1 MVVQGF
7 KVQGFKVKI
16 ECRRTLN
23 FEPFEPLNEIPMYRV
38 GIDIGGTFTDMLLV
52 GDDGSA
58 VIAKTLTTPGDPSLA
73 VENALRPVLEN
84 GSVDARQRGTLIHG
98 TTLVTN
104 ALIERKGALTA
115 LLTTAGFRD
124 AVEIGREHRYEL
136 YDLNLDL
143 PKPLVPRH
151 LRFDV
156 PERMAADGSIL
167 QELDEAFVRKLV
179 GELRDKGIKAI
190 GVCYLNSFRN
200 PAHEKRTA
208 EIIAEVAP
216 QIRVSLS
223 SEVVAEIREFQR
235 TSTTLANVYVQERV
249 SDYLAQLQAR
259 LDEIGFRG
267 SFFVMLSSGGI
278 ATRETA
284 SRFPVRLL
292 ESGPAAGAIAAA
304 EAGMGSGH
312 RDLLSFDMGGTTA
325 KLCVI
330 EDGQPLKTHEFEVDR
345 VYRFRKGSGL
355 PVRIPVI
362 DMIEIG
368 AGGGSIARVDSL
380 GLLKVGPDSSG
391 ADPGPVCYGQ
401 GGTQPTVTDADLV
414 LGYLDANYFLG
425 GKMKLDLDGTKKAL
439 ERLGK
444 PLKMTAEQV
453 AWGIHQIVNEN
464 MANAARAHLGER
476 GKDPRRM
483 PMYAFGGAGPVHG
496 YRVAEILRLPAL
508 ISPFGAGVG
517 STFGLLAAPLAFDFV
532 RSAYSRMDRLDWNLA
547 NRLLDEMAQEGRKVL
562 ESSGL
567 RAHDIVYQRTADLRY
582 IGQGHEVSV
591 ALPDG
596 VLSVDDLPRIAAEFE
611 RTYESLYGR
620 KGPDVP
626 LEVIN
631 WRVVASGPRPDMNLK
646 LPRNSTHGG
655 DARKGS
661 RLAFFPETNGYVET
675 SIYDRYTLEP
685 GMRFNGP
692 AIVEER
698 ESTLIVGVGG
708 QARVDER
715 LNVVV
720 ELGDGK

>member
-1 MVVQGF
+1 
-7 KVQGFKVKI
+7 
-16 ECRRTLN
+16 
-23 FEPFEPLNEIPMYRV
+23 MYRV

-52 GDDGSA
+52 GDDGAA

-73 VENALRPVLEN
+73 VENAMRPVLEN
-84 GSVDARQRGTLIHG
+84 DAVAARERGTLIHG

-115 LLTTAGFRD
+115 LLTTSGFRD
-124 AVEIGREHRYEL
+124 AIEIGREHRYEL

-156 PERMAADGSIL
+156 PERMAADGSVL
-167 QELDEAFVRKLV
+167 DKLDEAFVRELV

-200 PAHEKRTA
+200 SAHEKRTA

-216 QIRVSLS
+216 AIRVSLS

-235 TSTTLANVYVQERV
+235 TSTTVANVYVQERV
-249 SDYLAQLQAR
+249 ADYLAQLQAR
-259 LDEIGFRG
+259 LDKIGFRG
-267 SFFVMLSSGGI
+267 SFFVMLSSGGV

-304 EAGMGSGH
+304 QAGMLSGH

-401 GGTQPTVTDADLV
+401 GGKHPTVTDADLM

-425 GKMKLDLDGTKKAL
+425 GKMKLDSDGTKKAL
-439 ERLGK
+439 ERLGR
-444 PLKMTAEQV
+444 PLRMSAEEV

-476 GKDPRRM
+476 GTDPRRM

-517 STFGLLAAPLAFDFV
+517 STFGLLSAPLAFDFV
-532 RSAYSRMDRLDWNLA
+532 RSAYSRMDHLEWSLA

-567 RAHDIVYQRTADLRY
+567 NAAAIHYQRTADLRY
-582 IGQGHEVSV
+582 VGQGHEVSV

-596 VLSVDDLPRIAAEFE
+596 VLGAADLARIGAEFE
-611 RTYESLYGR
+611 RTYELLYGR

-646 LPRNSTHGG
+646 LARNMSKRG

-661 RLAFFPETNGYVET
+661 RPAFFPEINGYTET
-675 SIYDRYTLEP
+675 TIYDRYALEP
-685 GMRFNGP
+685 GTQFNGP

-698 ESTLIVGVGG
+698 ESTLIIGARGR
-708 QARVDER
+708 ARVDER

>member
-1 MVVQGF
+1 
-7 KVQGFKVKI
+7 
-16 ECRRTLN
+16 
-23 FEPFEPLNEIPMYRV
+23 MYRV

-52 GDDGSA
+52 GEDGSV
-58 VIAKTLTTPGDPSLA
+58 VIGKTLTTPGDPSLA
-73 VENALRPVLEN
+73 VEDALRPALES
-84 GSVDARQRGTLIHG
+84 GAVRAGDRGTLIHG

-104 ALIERKGALTA
+104 ALIERKGAPTA

-143 PKPLVPRH
+143 PRPLVPRH

-156 PERMAADGSIL
+156 PERVAADGAVL
-167 QELDEAFVRKLV
+167 EALDEKFVGRLI

-200 PAHEKRTA
+200 PAHERRTA

-216 QIRVSLS
+216 KIRVSLS

-235 TSTTLANVYVQERV
+235 TSTTLVNVYVQERV
-249 SDYLAQLQAR
+249 SDYLAQLQSR
-259 LDEIGFRG
+259 LNKIGFVG

-278 ATRETA
+278 ATRDTA

-292 ESGPAAGAIAAA
+292 ESGPAAGALAAA
-304 EAGMGSGH
+304 QAGTLSGQ

-368 AGGGSIARVDSL
+368 AGGGSMARVDSL
-380 GLLKVGPDSSG
+380 GLLKVGPESSG
-391 ADPGPVCYGQ
+391 ADPGPVSYDQ
-401 GGTQPTVTDADLV
+401 GGTEPTVTDADLV
-414 LGYLDANYFLG
+414 LGYLDPNYFLG
-425 GKMKLDLDGTKKAL
+425 GKMQLDIDGARKAL
-439 ERLGK
+439 GRLGEK
-444 PLKMTAEQV
+444 LRMSPEQV

-476 GKDPRRM
+476 GKDPRRL

-517 STFGLLAAPLAFDFV
+517 STFGLLSAPLAFDFV
-532 RSAYSRMDRLDWNLA
+532 RSAYSRFDELDWKFVNG
-547 NRLLDEMAQEGRKVL
+547 LLYEMAEEGRKVL
-562 ESSGL
+562 EGSGL
-567 RAHDIVYQRTADLRY
+567 PANEIVYRRTADIRFV
-582 IGQGHEVSV
+582 GQGHEVSV
-591 ALPDG
+591 GLPDG
-596 VLSVDDLPRIAAEFE
+596 ELSAQHLRRIEDAFE
-611 RTYESLYGR
+611 ETYRGLYGR

-626 LEVIN
+626 LEVIH
-631 WRVVASGPRPDMNLK
+631 WRVVASGPRPEWNLK
-646 LPRNSTHGG
+646 LPRAAADRS

-661 RLAFFPETNGYVET
+661 RLAYFPEREGYVET
-675 SIYDRYTLEP
+675 VIYDRYALKP
-685 GMRFNGP
+685 GMEFAGP

-698 ESTLIVGVGG
+698 ESTLIIGARGH
-708 QARVDER
+708 ARVDDT

-720 ELGDGK
+720 ELRDGK

>member
-1 MVVQGF
+1 MF
-7 KVQGFKVKI
+7 
-16 ECRRTLN
+16 C
-23 FEPFEPLNEIPMYRV
+23 V

-52 GDDGSA
+52 GDDGRA

-84 GSVDARQRGTLIHG
+84 GSVDTRARGTLIHG

-156 PERMAADGSIL
+156 PERLAADGSVL
-167 QELDEAFVRKLV
+167 EKLDEAYVRKLV

-190 GVCYLNSFRN
+190 GICYLNSFRN
-200 PAHEKRTA
+200 PAHEKRSA

-216 QIRVSLS
+216 GIRVSLS

-249 SDYLAQLQAR
+249 ADYLAQLQAR
-259 LDEIGFRG
+259 LDKVGFHG

-304 EAGMGSGH
+304 EAGLRSGH

-330 EDGQPLKTHEFEVDR
+330 DDGQPLKTHEFEVDR

-391 ADPGPVCYGQ
+391 ADPGPVCYDQ
-401 GGTQPTVTDADLV
+401 GGTQPTVTDADLM

-425 GKMKLDLDGTKKAL
+425 GRMKLDMERTKQAL

-444 PLKMTAEQV
+444 PLKMSAEQV

-517 STFGLLAAPLAFDFV
+517 STFGLLSAPLAFDFV
-532 RSAYSRMDRLDWNLA
+532 RSAYSRMDELDWNLA
-547 NRLLDEMAQEGRKVL
+547 NRLLDGMAQEGRQVL

-567 RAHDIVYQRTADLRY
+567 DSSEIRYQRTADLRY

-596 VLSVDDLPRIAAEFE
+596 VLAAGDLTRIGTEFE

-631 WRVVASGPRPDMNLK
+631 WRVIASGPRPDMSLK
-646 LPRNSTHGG
+646 LPRGSSKGG

-675 SIYDRYTLEP
+675 AIYDRYALEP

-698 ESTLIVGVGG
+698 ESTLIVGARGR
-708 QARVDER
+708 ARVDDK

-720 ELGDGK
+720 ELSDGK

>member
-1 MVVQGF
+1 
-7 KVQGFKVKI
+7 
-16 ECRRTLN
+16 
-23 FEPFEPLNEIPMYRV
+23 MYRV
-38 GIDIGGTFTDMLLV
+38 GIDIGGTFTDLLWV
-52 GDDGSA
+52 AADGTA
-58 VIAKTLTTPGDPSLA
+58 LIGKTLTTPGDPSLA
-73 VENALRPVLEN
+73 VEEALRPVLAVGKLAKSE
-84 GSVDARQRGTLIHG
+84 RGTLIHG

-104 ALIERKGALTA
+104 AIIERKGAPTA

-136 YDLNLDL
+136 YDLNLEL

-156 PERMAADGSIL
+156 PERIAADGSLL
-167 QELDEAFVRKLV
+167 QALDEGFVRRLV
-179 GELRDKGIKAI
+179 AELRDKGIKAI

-200 PAHEKRTA
+200 PIHEQRTA

-216 QIRVSLS
+216 RIRVSLS
-223 SEVVAEIREFQR
+223 SEVVAEIREYQR
-235 TSTTLANVYVQERV
+235 TSTTLVNVYVQGRV
-249 SDYLAQLQAR
+249 SDYLSGLQAR
-259 LDEIGFRG
+259 LDHIGFHG

-304 EAGMGSGH
+304 EAGLRAGH

-330 EDGQPLKTHEFEVDR
+330 EEGRPLKTHEFEIDR

-368 AGGGSIARVDSL
+368 AGGGSIARIDSL
-380 GLLKVGPDSSG
+380 GLLKVGPESSG
-391 ADPGPVCYGQ
+391 ADPGPVCYRQ
-401 GGTQPTVTDADLV
+401 GGTAPTVTDADLV
-414 LGYLDANYFLG
+414 LGYLDPNYFLG
-425 GKMKLDLDGTKKAL
+425 GKMKLDLDGAKRSL
-439 ERLGK
+439 ERLGRS
-444 PLKMTAEQV
+444 LHMGAEQI

-476 GKDPRRM
+476 GKDPRRL
-483 PMYAFGGAGPVHG
+483 PMLAFGGAGPVHG

-517 STFGLLAAPLAFDFV
+517 STFGLLASPLAFDFV
-532 RSAYSRMDRLDWNLA
+532 RSAYSRIDQLDWQFVNG
-547 NRLLDEMAQEGRKVL
+547 LLDDMAAEGRKVL
-562 ESSGL
+562 EDSGL
-567 RAHDIVYQRTADLRY
+567 ARDEITYQRSADMRY
-582 IGQGHEVSV
+582 VGQGHEVSV
-591 ALPDG
+591 LLPDG
-596 VLSVDDLPRIAAEFE
+596 VLSIDDRPRITAEFA

-620 KGPDVP
+620 EGPEVA

-631 WRVVASGPRPDMNLK
+631 WRVVASGPRPSMKIK
-646 LPRNSTHGG
+646 LPCDAARAG

-661 RLAFFPETNGYVET
+661 RLAFFPEQGRYVDAP
-675 SIYDRYTLEP
+675 IYDRYGLLPE
-685 GMRFNGP
+685 MRFSGP

-698 ESTLIVGVGG
+698 ESTLIMGSSGS
-708 QARVDER
+708 ARVDEN
-715 LNVVV
+715 LNIII
-720 ELGDGK
+720 ELNDGA

>member
-1 MVVQGF
+1 
-7 KVQGFKVKI
+7 
-16 ECRRTLN
+16 
-23 FEPFEPLNEIPMYRV
+23 MYRV

-52 GDDGSA
+52 GEDGA
-58 VIAKTLTTPGDPSLA
+58 AIIGKTLTTPGDPSLA
-73 VENALRPVLEN
+73 VENALRPSLEN
-84 GSVDARQRGTLIHG
+84 GTIKAGERGTLLHG

-104 ALIERKGALTA
+104 ALIERKGAPTA
-115 LLTTAGFRD
+115 LLTTIGFRD

-136 YDLNLDL
+136 YDLNLEL

-156 PERMAADGSIL
+156 PERIAADGSVL
-167 QELDEAFVRKLV
+167 QSLDESFVRRLV
-179 GELRDKGIKAI
+179 TELRDKGIKAI
-190 GVCYLNSFRN
+190 AVSYLNSFRN
-200 PAHEKRTA
+200 AAHERRTA

-216 QIRVSLS
+216 TIRVSLS
-223 SEVVAEIREFQR
+223 SDVVAEIREFQR
-235 TSTTLANVYVQERV
+235 TSTTVANVYVQERV
-249 SDYLAQLQAR
+249 SDYLAQLQER
-259 LDEIGFRG
+259 LDGIGFVG

-292 ESGPAAGAIAAA
+292 ESGPAAGALAAA
-304 EAGMGSGH
+304 QAGILAGH

-330 EDGQPLKTHEFEVDR
+330 ENGQPSKTHEFEVDR

-401 GGTQPTVTDADLV
+401 GGTEATVTDADLV
-414 LGYLDANYFLG
+414 LGYLDPDYFLG
-425 GKMKLDLDGTKKAL
+425 GKMPLDTKQARQAL
-439 ERLGK
+439 SRLAERLG
-444 PLKMTAEQV
+444 MTVEQA
-453 AWGIHQIVNEN
+453 AWGVHQIVNEN
-464 MANAARAHLGER
+464 MANAARAHLNER

-496 YRVAEILRLPAL
+496 YRVAEILHLPAL

-532 RSAYSRMDRLDWNLA
+532 RSAYSRLDQQDWSLA
-547 NRLLDEMAQEGRKVL
+547 NQLLDVMAEEGRKVL

-567 RAHDIVYQRTADLRY
+567 AVKEIRYQRTVDMRY
-582 IGQGHEVSV
+582 VGQGHEVSV
-591 ALPDG
+591 RLPSGALSQQHVPQ
-596 VLSVDDLPRIAAEFE
+596 ITAEFE
-611 RTYESLYGR
+611 ETYRGLYGR
-620 KGPDVP
+620 KGPDVA
-626 LEVIN
+626 LEIIN
-631 WRVVASGPRPDMNLK
+631 WRVVASGPRPEMSLQ
-646 LPRNSTHGG
+646 LPRDTSNKG
-655 DARKGS
+655 DARKGF
-661 RLAFFPETNGYVET
+661 RHAYFPESGFVET
-675 SIYDRYTLEP
+675 PVYDRYAFKPGLE
-685 GMRFNGP
+685 FAGP

-698 ESTLIVGVGG
+698 ESTLIVGPSGC
-708 QARVDER
+708 ARVDKN
-715 LNVVV
+715 LNVIV
-720 ELGDGK
+720 EFRDGR

>member
-1 MVVQGF
+1 
-7 KVQGFKVKI
+7 
-16 ECRRTLN
+16 
-23 FEPFEPLNEIPMYRV
+23 MYRV

-52 GDDGSA
+52 ADDGTA
-58 VIAKTLTTPGDPSLA
+58 VIGKTLTTPGDPSLA
-73 VENALRPVLEN
+73 VENALRPALKN
-84 GSVDARQRGTLIHG
+84 GAVKPAGRGTLIHG

-104 ALIERKGALTA
+104 ALIERKGAPTA

-136 YDLNLDL
+136 YDLNLEL

-156 PERMAADGSIL
+156 PERVAADGVVL
-167 QELDEAFVRKLV
+167 EPLDEAFVRQLV
-179 GELRDKGIKAI
+179 TELRDKGIRAI

-200 PAHEKRTA
+200 PEHERRTA
-208 EIIAEVAP
+208 EIIAAIAP
-216 QIRVSLS
+216 EIRVSLS
-223 SEVVAEIREFQR
+223 SQVVAEIREFPR

-249 SDYLAQLQAR
+249 ADYLAQLQAR
-259 LDEIGFRG
+259 LSKIGFAG
-267 SFFVMLSSGGI
+267 SFFVMLSSGGV

-292 ESGPAAGAIAAA
+292 ESGPAAGALAAA
-304 EAGMGSGH
+304 SAGVRSGH

-325 KLCVI
+325 KLCVV
-330 EDGQPLKTHEFEVDR
+330 EKGEPLKTHEFEVDR

-391 ADPGPVCYGQ
+391 AEPGPVCYGQ
-401 GGTQPTVTDADLV
+401 GGTHATVTDADLV
-414 LGYLDANYFLG
+414 LGYLDPNYFLG
-425 GKMKLDLDGTKKAL
+425 GKMRLDQEGARSAL
-439 ERLGK
+439 GCLAQ
-444 PLKMTAEQV
+444 PLNLTIEQV

-483 PMYAFGGAGPVHG
+483 PIYAFGGAGPVHG

-508 ISPFGAGVG
+508 ISPVGAGVG

-532 RSAYSRMDRLDWNLA
+532 RSAYSRCDQMDWQLA
-547 NRLLDEMAQEGRKVL
+547 NRLLNEMAEEGRRVL

-567 RAHDIVYQRTADLRY
+567 APEDIAYQRTADMRY
-582 IGQGHEVSV
+582 VGQGHEVSV
-591 ALPDG
+591 RLPDG
-596 VLSVDDLPRIAAEFE
+596 VLEPRHLAQITSAFE
-611 RTYESLYGR
+611 DTYKNLYGR
-620 KGPDVP
+620 KGPNVP
-626 LEVIN
+626 LEIIN
-631 WRVVASGPRPDMNLK
+631 WRVIASGPRPLMTLR
-646 LPRNSTHGG
+646 LPRHDARGG
-655 DARKGS
+655 GARKGT
-661 RLAFFPETNGYVET
+661 RRAYFPEHGGYVDT
-675 SIYDRYTLEP
+675 PVFDRYALQP
-685 GMRFNGP
+685 GLTFQGP

-698 ESTLIVGVGG
+698 ESTLIVGAGG
-708 QARVDER
+708 RALVDES
-715 LNVVV
+715 LNIVV
-720 ELGDGK
+720 ELTGAK

>member
-1 MVVQGF
+1 MF
-7 KVQGFKVKI
+7 
-16 ECRRTLN
+16 
-23 FEPFEPLNEIPMYRV
+23 RV
-38 GIDIGGTFTDMLLV
+38 GIDIGGTFTDLLLV
-52 GDDGSA
+52 GEDGAA
-58 VIAKTLTTPGDPSLA
+58 VIGKTLTTPGDPSLA

-84 GSVDARQRGTLIHG
+84 GPVDSGEHGTLLHG

-104 ALIERKGALTA
+104 ALIERKGAPTA

-136 YDLNLDL
+136 YDLNLEL

-156 PERMAADGSIL
+156 PERTAADGSVL
-167 QELDEAFVRKLV
+167 RPLDEAFVCRLV
-179 GELRDKGIKAI
+179 EELRDKGVRAI
-190 GVCYLNSFRN
+190 AVCYLNSFRN
-200 PAHEKRTA
+200 PAHERRTA
-208 EIIAEVAP
+208 EIITQVAP
-216 QIRVSLS
+216 MIRVSLS

-249 SDYLAQLQAR
+249 SDYLAQLQNR
-259 LDEIGFRG
+259 LDRIGFLG

-284 SRFPVRLL
+284 ARFPVRLL
-292 ESGPAAGAIAAA
+292 ESGPAAGALAAA
-304 EAGMGSGH
+304 EAGILSGH

-330 EDGQPLKTHEFEVDR
+330 EDGQPLKTHDFEVDR

-355 PVRIPVI
+355 PMRIPVI

-391 ADPGPVCYGQ
+391 ADPGPVCYAQ
-401 GGTQPTVTDADLV
+401 GGTEPTVTDADLI
-414 LGYLDANYFLG
+414 LGYLDPNYFLG
-425 GKMKLDLDGTKKAL
+425 GKMQLDIGRARQAL
-439 ERLGK
+439 ARLAE
-444 PLKMTAEQV
+444 PLGMTVEQA
-453 AWGIHQIVNEN
+453 AWGVHQIVNEN

-532 RSAYSRMDRLDWNLA
+532 RSAYSRLDQQDWRLA
-547 NRLLDEMAQEGRKVL
+547 NGLLDEMAEEGRKIL
-562 ESSGL
+562 EGSGL
-567 RAHDIVYQRTADLRY
+567 PAREISYQRTADMRY
-582 IGQGHEVSV
+582 VGQGHEVSV
-591 ALPDG
+591 RLPSGTLIDQHTTE
-596 VLSVDDLPRIAAEFE
+596 ITAEFE
-611 RTYESLYGR
+611 ETYRGLYGR

-626 LEVIN
+626 LEIIN
-631 WRVVASGPRPDMNLK
+631 WRVVASGPRPETSFK
-646 LPRNSTHGG
+646 LSSDPSARS
-655 DARKGS
+655 DPRKGS
-661 RLAFFPETNGYVET
+661 RRAYFPECGGFVDTAV
-675 SIYDRYTLEP
+675 YDRYALKPGLE
-685 GMRFNGP
+685 FNGP

-698 ESTLIVGVGG
+698 ESTLIVGARGR
-708 QARVDER
+708 ARVDER
-715 LNVVV
+715 LNVIL
-720 ELGDGK
+720 EFSNEI

>member
-1 MVVQGF
+1 MF
-7 KVQGFKVKI
+7 DL
-16 ECRRTLN
+16 LN
-23 FEPFEPLNEIPMYRV
+23 PILMFCV

-52 GDDGSA
+52 GDDGRA

-84 GSVDARQRGTLIHG
+84 GSVDTRARGTLIHG

-156 PERMAADGSIL
+156 PERLAADGSVL
-167 QELDEAFVRKLV
+167 EKLDEAYVRKLV

-190 GVCYLNSFRN
+190 GICYLNSFRN
-200 PAHEKRTA
+200 PAHEKRSA

-216 QIRVSLS
+216 GIRVSLS

-249 SDYLAQLQAR
+249 ADYLAQLQAR
-259 LDEIGFRG
+259 LDKVGFHG

-304 EAGMGSGH
+304 EAGLRSGH

-330 EDGQPLKTHEFEVDR
+330 DDGQPLKTHEFEVDR

-391 ADPGPVCYGQ
+391 ADPGPVCYDQ
-401 GGTQPTVTDADLV
+401 GGTQPTVTDADLM

-425 GKMKLDLDGTKKAL
+425 GRMKLDMERTKQAL

-444 PLKMTAEQV
+444 PLKMSAEQV

-517 STFGLLAAPLAFDFV
+517 STFGLLSAPLAFDFV
-532 RSAYSRMDRLDWNLA
+532 RSAYSRMDELDWNLA
-547 NRLLDEMAQEGRKVL
+547 NRLLDGMAQEGRQVL

-567 RAHDIVYQRTADLRY
+567 DSSEIRYQRTADLRY

-596 VLSVDDLPRIAAEFE
+596 VLAAGDLTRIGTEFE

-631 WRVVASGPRPDMNLK
+631 WRVIASGPRPDMSLK
-646 LPRNSTHGG
+646 LPRGSSKGG

-675 SIYDRYTLEP
+675 AIYDRYALEP

-698 ESTLIVGVGG
+698 ESTLIVGARGR
-708 QARVDER
+708 ARVDDK

-720 ELGDGK
+720 ELSDGK

>member
-1 MVVQGF
+1 
-7 KVQGFKVKI
+7 
-16 ECRRTLN
+16 
-23 FEPFEPLNEIPMYRV
+23 MYRV

-52 GDDGSA
+52 GEDNVA
-58 VIAKTLTTPGDPSLA
+58 VIGKTLTTPGDPSRA
-73 VENALRPVLEN
+73 VEIALRPALQN
-84 GSVDARQRGTLIHG
+84 GAVKPGERGTLIHG

-115 LLTTAGFRD
+115 LLTTEGFRD

-156 PERMAADGSIL
+156 PERMAADGSVL
-167 QELDEAFVRKLV
+167 KPLDESFVRALV
-179 GELRDKGIKAI
+179 AELRDKGIQAI
-190 GVCYLNSFRN
+190 GICYLNSFRN
-200 PAHEKRTA
+200 PIHERRTA
-208 EIIAEVAP
+208 EIIAEAAP
-216 QIRVSLS
+216 KIRVSLS

-249 SDYLAQLQAR
+249 ADYLGQLQRR
-259 LDEIGFRG
+259 LDRIGFSG

-278 ATRETA
+278 ATPETSA
-284 SRFPVRLL
+284 RFPVRLL
-292 ESGPAAGAIAAA
+292 ESGPAAGALAAA
-304 EAGMGSGH
+304 HAGALSGH

-368 AGGGSIARVDSL
+368 AGGGSIARVDSM

-391 ADPGPVCYGQ
+391 ADPGPVCYRQ
-401 GGTQPTVTDADLV
+401 GGTEATVTDADLA
-414 LGYLDANYFLG
+414 LGYLDPHYFLG
-425 GKMKLDLDGTKKAL
+425 GQMELDIDGARRAL
-439 ERLGK
+439 ARLGERLH
-444 PLKMTAEQV
+444 MSIDQV

-476 GKDPRRM
+476 GIDPRRM
-483 PMYAFGGAGPVHG
+483 PVYAFGGAGPVHG

-508 ISPFGAGVG
+508 VSPFGAGVG

-532 RSAYSRMDRLDWNLA
+532 RSAYSR
-547 NRLLDEMAQEGRKVL
+547 LDELDFDFANGLLQEMAEEGRKIL
-562 ESSGL
+562 ERSGL
-567 RAHDIVYQRTADLRY
+567 TGAAIQYQRTADMRY
-582 IGQGHEVSV
+582 VGQGHEVSV
-591 ALPDG
+591 PLPNG
-596 VLSVDDLPRIAAEFE
+596 VLDEKHLPQITAGFE
-611 RTYESLYGR
+611 DIYRGLYGR
-620 KGPDVP
+620 KGPDVA

-631 WRVVASGPRPDMNLK
+631 WRVIASGPRPEMDFK
-646 LPRNSTHGG
+646 LPRKPSGEAQ
-655 DARKGS
+655 ARKGS
-661 RLAFFPETNGYVET
+661 RRAYFPDSGGWVEAAV
-675 SIYDRYTLEP
+675 YDRYALSPGTTL
-685 GMRFNGP
+685 NGP

-698 ESTLIVGVGG
+698 ESTLIMGARGRG
-708 QARVDER
+708 RVDER
-715 LNVVV
+715 LNVIV
-720 ELGDGK
+720 EFGT

>member
-1 MVVQGF
+1 
-7 KVQGFKVKI
+7 
-16 ECRRTLN
+16 
-23 FEPFEPLNEIPMYRV
+23 MYRV
-38 GIDIGGTFTDMLLV
+38 GIDIGGTFTDMLFV
-52 GDDGSA
+52 GADGTA
-58 VIAKTLTTPGDPSLA
+58 VIGKTLTTPGDPSLA
-73 VENALRPVLEN
+73 VENALRPALEN
-84 GSVDARQRGTLIHG
+84 GTFKSGARGTLIHG

-104 ALIERKGALTA
+104 ALIERKGAATA
-115 LLTTAGFRD
+115 LLTTSGFRD

-156 PERMAADGSIL
+156 PERMASDGAVL
-167 QELDEAFVRKLV
+167 QSLDETLVRRLV
-179 GELRDKGIKAI
+179 AELRDRGIKAI
-190 GVCYLNSFRN
+190 AVCYLNSFRN

-216 QIRVSLS
+216 EIRLSLS
-223 SEVVAEIREFQR
+223 SEVVAEIREFPR

-249 SDYLAQLQAR
+249 ANYLAQLQTR
-259 LDEIGFRG
+259 LDKIGFAG

-284 SRFPVRLL
+284 ARFPVRLL
-292 ESGPAAGAIAAA
+292 ESGPAAGALAAA
-304 EAGMGSGH
+304 QAGLVSGH

-330 EDGQPLKTHEFEVDR
+330 DDGEPLKTHEFEVDR

-380 GLLKVGPDSSG
+380 GLLKVGPESSG
-391 ADPGPVCYGQ
+391 ADPGPVCYRQ
-401 GGTQPTVTDADLV
+401 GGTAPTVTDADLV
-414 LGYLDANYFLG
+414 LGYLDPKYFLG
-425 GKMKLDLDGTKKAL
+425 GKMQLDLDGARKAL
-439 ERLGK
+439 GRLGEK
-444 PLKMTAEQV
+444 LRMTPEQV

-496 YRVAEILRLPAL
+496 FRVAEILRLPAL

-532 RSAYSRMDRLDWNLA
+532 RSAYSRMDELDWQFA
-547 NRLLDEMAQEGRKVL
+547 NALLDEMAAEGRKVL

-567 RAHDIVYQRTADLRY
+567 AASAITYQRTADLRY
-582 IGQGHEVSV
+582 VGQGHEVSV

-596 VLSVDDLPRIAAEFE
+596 VLGPEHLARETAAFE
-611 RTYESLYGR
+611 DTYQALYGR

-631 WRVVASGPRPDMNLK
+631 WRVVASGPRPEMNLK
-646 LPRNSTHGG
+646 LARDGAKKSKE
-655 DARKGS
+655 ARKGS
-661 RLAFFPETNGYVET
+661 RPAYFPEQGGYVDT
-675 SIYDRYTLEP
+675 AIYDRYALDP
-685 GMRFNGP
+685 GTEFAGP

-698 ESTLIVGVGG
+698 ESTLIIGARGR
-708 QARVDER
+708 ARVDER
-715 LNVVV
+715 FNVIV
-720 ELGDGK
+720 ELSDGK

>member
-1 MVVQGF
+1 M
-7 KVQGFKVKI
+7 
-16 ECRRTLN
+16 
-23 FEPFEPLNEIPMYRV
+23 
-38 GIDIGGTFTDMLLV
+38 
-52 GDDGSA
+52 
-58 VIAKTLTTPGDPSLA
+58 
-73 VENALRPVLEN
+73 
-84 GSVDARQRGTLIHG
+84 
-98 TTLVTN
+98 
-104 ALIERKGALTA
+104 
-115 LLTTAGFRD
+115 
-124 AVEIGREHRYEL
+124 EIGREHRYEL

-156 PERMAADGSIL
+156 PERVAADGAVL
-167 QELDEAFVRKLV
+167 EKLDENFVRRLV
-179 GELRDKGIKAI
+179 AELRDKGIKAI

-216 QIRVSLS
+216 EIRVSLS

-249 SDYLAQLQAR
+249 ADYLGQLQSR
-259 LDEIGFRG
+259 LDKIGFAG

-278 ATRETA
+278 ATRDTA

-292 ESGPAAGAIAAA
+292 ESGPAAGALAAA
-304 EAGMGSGH
+304 QAGMLSGH

-380 GLLKVGPDSSG
+380 GLLKVGPESSG
-391 ADPGPVCYGQ
+391 AVPGPVCYRQ
-401 GGTQPTVTDADLV
+401 GGTEPTVTDADLV
-414 LGYLDANYFLG
+414 LGYLDPNYFLG
-425 GKMKLDLDGTKKAL
+425 GKMQLDLDGARKAL
-439 ERLGK
+439 GRLGAK
-444 PLKMTAEQV
+444 LGMNAEQV

-476 GKDPRRM
+476 GKDPRRL

-496 YRVAEILRLPAL
+496 YRVAEILRLPSL

-517 STFGLLAAPLAFDFV
+517 STFGLLSAPLAFDFV
-532 RSAYSRMDRLDWNLA
+532 RSAYSRLDELDWRFA
-547 NRLLDEMAQEGRKVL
+547 NGLLSEMAEEGRKVL

-567 RAHDIVYQRTADLRY
+567 SAREIVYRRTADMRY
-582 IGQGHEVSV
+582 VGQGHEVSV

-596 VLSVDDLPRIAAEFE
+596 ELSAQHLPRIEEAFE
-611 RTYESLYGR
+611 ETYRALYGR

-631 WRVVASGPRPDMNLK
+631 WRVVASGPRPEWKLNLA
-646 LPRNSTHGG
+646 RDGVERS

-661 RLAFFPETNGYVET
+661 RLAYFPEREGFVET
-675 SIYDRYTLEP
+675 DDLRSLCAQA
-685 GMRFNGP
+685 GH
-692 AIVEER
+692 
-698 ESTLIVGVGG
+698 GVRRSGDCRRARIDVDHRRARACAGG
-708 QARVDER
+708 
-715 LNVVV
+715 
-720 ELGDGK
+720 